1 MVLLFSAFL
10 LAKQHG
16 RSLVEDKGLSAIFS
30 FVSMA
35 IVIGCFLEN
44 GAVNFSVLKNICALM
59 SLFVLMFLLAQNP
72 YDVSRN
78 FNCIA
83 ICTLLLL
90 LTVMLF
96 VASYELYS
104 LRAWAWF
111 GDSNGERIYR
121 SSSLLFNPNLYGMWC
136 AILVIGFAYL
146 FHQGN
151 APAWISLLGMSLSF
165 AGIYLSGSRS
175 AGFLVLFLL
184 IGIAMLIR
192 TRHLAI
198 RWAPIALMLLIFC
211 IIGLGAEW
219 ASQSFPG
226 QQKNWHAIALLGY
239 RFVSYPWQLV
249 SYGLNHFSLPSGVVP
264 EHVSISIEGRFIS
277 EARDSG
283 WLVLYDDTG
292 WVGAISVAVL
302 WCVFCYWGIRAYLR
316 EPGLISIYALAF
328 LFFSIGVGVVMRFQ
342 TFPLAIFIAII
353 LAPCIR
359 YWRTAG
365 SVKINA
371 GTRPQIEVP

>member
-1 MVLLFSAFL
+1 
-10 LAKQHG
+10 
-16 RSLVEDKGLSAIFS
+16 
-30 FVSMA
+30 
-35 IVIGCFLEN
+35 
-44 GAVNFSVLKNICALM
+44 
-59 SLFVLMFLLAQNP
+59 
-72 YDVSRN
+72 
-78 FNCIA
+78 
-83 ICTLLLL
+83 
-90 LTVMLF
+90 
-96 VASYELYS
+96 
-104 LRAWAWF
+104 
-111 GDSNGERIYR
+111 
-121 SSSLLFNPNLYGMWC
+121 MWC

-151 APAWISLLGMSLSF
+151 APVWISLLGMSLSF

-184 IGIAMLIR
+184 IGIALLMR
-192 TRHLAI
+192 TRHLVI

-211 IIGLGAEW
+211 IIGFGAEW

-226 QQKNWHAIALLGY
+226 QQKSWHAIALLGY
-239 RFVSYPWQLV
+239 RFVSYPWQLI
-249 SYGLNHFSLPSGVVP
+249 SYGLNQFALPSGLVVP
-264 EHVSISIEGRFIS
+264 EHISISIEGRFTG
-277 EARDSG
+277 ELRDSG

-292 WVGAISVAVL
+292 WIGAISVAVL

-328 LFFSIGVGVVMRFQ
+328 LLFSIGVGVVMRFQ

-371 GTRPQIEVP
+371 GTRPQMEIL